1 MTAVMNDI
9 KVTLSFVTSVVCEAI
24 ARLMLMAI
32 AVGGQLE
39 NTLAY
44 KGFAEHMLHSSSLSS
59 PDRALLQNLGCCD
72 TGLTRSTSI

>member
-39 NTLAY
+39 N
-44 KGFAEHMLHSSSLSS
+44 H
-59 PDRALLQNLGCCD
+59 P
-72 TGLTRSTSI
+72 GL